1 MMFDRDVIVVGGGPA
16 GIAAAIEAAR
26 AGLSVDI
33 LEQRPSLGGAIFRQ
47 PIEGVAPIRQSRAA
61 LNRYAELMSALTAF
75 VVGLRHMSVF
85 LGMDGDGLV
94 LFEDRG
100 AGTVKSLRA
109 RAVVI
114 AVGAVETVHPRPGWQ
129 LPGVSTAGGLQV
141 MMKETG
147 RPPQQRVL
155 LAGSGPLL
163 VAVAAQ
169 MIRLGNPP
177 VAIVEAGD
185 PFGSIGDGL
194 GLLRFPGLLADAL
207 SYLLTVVA
215 SRTPWQRGTTLMSIE
230 RTRSGLEATLKD
242 RNGTMRTMTADRIG
256 LHDGIRA
263 NNFGLH
269 PAAIDMPC
277 GPIVIH
283 AGDCREALGAVAAA
297 ADGARAGRQVAQLLT
312 AASSSTDEVER
323 QLVRERKAQALL
335 AQLFSPVNPPA
346 PLTSLPRDT
355 ILCRCEGRTAGDLH
369 SLIGPSDMLSGREVK
384 HNGRFAMG
392 ACQGRFCAAHV
403 AALMNELRPGHPP
416 VHARD
421 LTGQRWP
428 LRPTSIAGL
437 THVASDD
444 IENDQFRKVDA
455 NL

>member
-1 MMFDRDVIVVGGGPA
+1 MFDRDVIVIGGGPA
-16 GIAAAIEAAR
+16 GISAAIEAAR

-33 LEQRPSLGGAIFRQ
+33 LEQRPNLGGAIYRQ
-47 PIEGVAPIRQSRAA
+47 PIKGVAPIPQSRAA
-61 LNRYAELMSALTAF
+61 LSRSAGLLSALAAF
-75 VVGLRHMSVF
+75 AVGLRHMSVF
-85 LGMDGDGLV
+85 LGLDGDGLV
-94 LFEDRG
+94 LFEDRD
-100 AGTVKSLRA
+100 AGTVRSLRA

-114 AVGAVETVHPRPGWQ
+114 AVGALETVNPRPGWQ

-147 RPPQQRVL
+147 RPPRQRVL

-185 PFGSIGDGL
+185 PFGRIGDGL

-215 SRTPWQRGTTLMSIE
+215 SRTAWQRGTTLMSIE
-230 RTRSGLEATLKD
+230 RTGSGLEATLKD

-263 NNFGLH
+263 NDFGLH

-277 GPIVIH
+277 APIVIH

-297 ADGARAGRQVAQLLT
+297 ADGARAGRRVARLLA

-335 AQLFSPVNPPA
+335 AQLFSPSIPP
-346 PLTSLPRDT
+346 PLSSLPRDT

-369 SLIGPSDMLSGREVK
+369 SLIGPSDVLSGREVK

-392 ACQGRFCAAHV
+392 ACQGRFCAPHV

-416 VHARD
+416 VHAKD

-428 LRPTSIAGL
+428 LRPTSISGL
-437 THVASDD
+437 TPVASDD